1 MKAVD
6 IMYKAAYR
14 LFGFTAT
21 FMIVLMLLAGY
32 TGISSGNSE
41 LFQIIPVAGLGALFS
56 GACME
61 NLKKIE
67 KKRNNGG

>member
-6 IMYKAAYR
+6 PVYKVAYK
-14 LFGFTAT
+14 LFSFTAA
-21 FMIVLMLLAGY
+21 FMIILMLLSGY
-32 TGISSGNSE
+32 TGIASGNSE

-56 GACME
+56 GTCME

-67 KKRNNGG
+67 KKHKKED

>member
-1 MKAVD
+1 
-6 IMYKAAYR
+6 MYKAAYR

-41 LFQIIPVAGLGALFS
+41 LFQIIPVAGLGTAFS
-56 GACME
+56 GMCMR
-61 NLKKIE
+61 NLKGMEDKF
-67 KKRNNGG
+67 K